1 MTSQQ
6 NCGIPEQIDQSRRT
20 PLASSPDPQVVTRAI
35 ERRAAN
41 YANYDHM
48 SIFPQRMHFNRYR
61 NETSRVDEHKRVTSI
76 STQMDLSIGV
86 RGVLVVHWEVTQ
98 TYDK

>member
-1 MTSQQ
+1 MGLT
-6 NCGIPEQIDQSRRT
+6 EQLDQSRRT

-35 ERRAAN
+35 ERRATN
-41 YANYDHM
+41 YVNYDHM
-48 SIFPQRMHFNRYR
+48 SISPQHMHFNRYR
-61 NETSRVDEHKRVTSI
+61 NETRRVDEHKRGTNI
-76 STQMDLSIGV
+76 GTQMDLSIGV